1 MNEREWALVLAYMR
15 GETKPLL
22 DYIYEELGSADL
34 KYSADRALS
43 IVGKGA
49 KYIATHDP
57 RIIGYRNAMWF
68 WNKGRNYLLVFHE
81 LPAKGFFK
89 AKDVCTEPRKVPIM
103 NDTLP
108 TDYGRYL

>member
-43 IVGKGA
+43 IVGEVHCDA
-49 KYIATHDP
+49 
-57 RIIGYRNAMWF
+57 R
-68 WNKGRNYLLVFHE
+68 
-81 LPAKGFFK
+81 
-89 AKDVCTEPRKVPIM
+89 
-103 NDTLP
+103 P
-108 TDYGRYL
+108 TNNRVSKRHVVLEQRPQLSAGVS